1 MHALPSN
8 NIHLYACLYIKER
21 ARQSRTRD
29 LKEEQN
35 ESAQIKEENV
45 FG

>member
-1 MHALPSN
+1 MP
-8 NIHLYACLYIKER
+8 IHKRKR
-21 ARQSRTRD
+21 ARQSRTRG

-35 ESAQIKEENV
+35 EGAQIKRKNV